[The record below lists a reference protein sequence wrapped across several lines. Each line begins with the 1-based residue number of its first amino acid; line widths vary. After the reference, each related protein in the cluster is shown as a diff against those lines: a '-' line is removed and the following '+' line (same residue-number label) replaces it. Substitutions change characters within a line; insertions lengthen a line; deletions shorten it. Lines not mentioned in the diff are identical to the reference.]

1 MNVVGKLSKKE
12 ELKSGVGAESGKPW
26 SMIKFTV
33 LQKGFQKPTELD
45 LTAFGSEVASFIN
58 DTSIGTQLALEVVVE
73 SKTKEWNGKSW
84 RGTEVKCLRAETVRE
99 NDVVNDVDHKGVQ
112 QLAQMHNQQY
122 QRATD
127 SQFAPQDSDLPF

>member
-1 MNVVGKLSKKE
+1 MQVQGKLQKKE
-12 ELKSGVGAESGKPW
+12 ELKSGIGSESGKPW

-58 DTSIGTQLALEVVVE
+58 DTSIGTQLALEVIVE
-73 SKTKEWNGKSW
+73 TKSKEWNGKTW

-99 NDVVNDVDHKGVQ
+99 NDVTTDVDHKGVQ
-112 QLAQMHNQQY
+112 QMAQMHNQQY

-127 SQFAPQDSDLPF
+127 VSFATQESDLPF